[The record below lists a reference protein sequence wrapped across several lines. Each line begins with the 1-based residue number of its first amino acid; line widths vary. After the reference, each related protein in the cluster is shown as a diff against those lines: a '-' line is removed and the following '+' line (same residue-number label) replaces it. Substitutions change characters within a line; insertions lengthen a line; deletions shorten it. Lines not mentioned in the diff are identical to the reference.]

1 MEEYQFLL
9 STNMTSTFAMC
20 RRAYPLLKL
29 SGNASIV
36 NLTSVAG
43 LTHVRTGVPYA
54 MTKSAIEQMTRNL
67 AVEWASD
74 GIRVNTVAP
83 WYIQTPLVK
92 KLLQNEEY
100 YQEVLSRTPMKR
112 VGEPEEVA
120 GVVAFLCLPAA
131 SYVTGQ
137 CIPVDGGFLVNGF

>member
-1 MEEYQFLL
+1 
-9 STNMTSTFAMC
+9 
-20 RRAYPLLKL
+20 
-29 SGNASIV
+29 
-36 NLTSVAG
+36 
-43 LTHVRTGVPYA
+43 
-54 MTKSAIEQMTRNL
+54 
-67 AVEWASD
+67 
-74 GIRVNTVAP
+74 
-83 WYIQTPLVK
+83 VK

-120 GVVAFLCLPAA
+120 GVVAFLCMPAA